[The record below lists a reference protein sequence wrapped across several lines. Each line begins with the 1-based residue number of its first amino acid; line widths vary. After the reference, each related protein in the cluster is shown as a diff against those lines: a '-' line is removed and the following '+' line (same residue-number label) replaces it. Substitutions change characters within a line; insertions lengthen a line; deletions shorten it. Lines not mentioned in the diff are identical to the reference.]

1 MLLDTVEEL
10 RTKWRPQE
18 RVISRNKERREQRE
32 SWMVP
37 MCVRIFGQ
45 SKALAQESLPVGG

>member
-1 MLLDTVEEL
+1 VEEL